1 MTSPEPNFSVVDRRG
16 RTASGLQVGNLTAEM
31 NRLRQAG
38 VSLPNSPT
46 HARIT
51 AKQYGDLAKDP
62 GSLASSTRSA
72 QAQMRRARVANMIRT
87 SADVQ
92 VAMPKIREPLGTL
105 VDKGVPIDINNPDE
119 LKKARAWAR
128 MYYATHDLVPLLI
141 DIYARFPLTGLEFQ
155 CFTGETEVITDRGVQ
170 RIADLAGGVHR
181 ILTTGGRWV
190 EAPFKD
196 FGEAPVLKV
205 TVQRNGRQREIFATK
220 NHRWFIEEH
229 HQKRLGRNSSRWSQL
244 TWEKVDEIRDLAAQ
258 GFRHKDIA
266 AQFDVSQPT
275 VSKIVRGHS
284 WTDSQRAAD
293 EVRPEPGWH
302 KNEVLTTQLRPGQR
316 LMSCHGR
323 NIIWQV
329 NPSPFGIA
337 AGMVCGD
344 GYKMS
349 NPSRGSSVTL
359 YGEKDANLLPY
370 FHGCTQA
377 TYSRP
382 GCSVPGVTITDIP
395 SLFKDKPPLTESTS
409 YLFGWLAGYFAADGT
424 VSTKGEVTLSSAHR
438 GNLEHAQ
445 AVCQLLGIHTL
456 DITEHTRDNMTPQGT
471 VISGHTMYRLS
482 MAPSTLTER
491 FFIIPQHRQ
500 RWESHKDRRPLESWS
515 VVSVE
520 ETDRV
525 EHVYCPQVPGTK
537 AFTLAGNILTG
548 NSDDPK
554 IEKFFTEMFLDDL
567 DYEDFLPN
575 AIGREY
581 FIAGEVTTL
590 GHFDEE
596 LGTWASEEVL
606 NPDFVRVSKSH
617 FVDQERV
624 QWMAKEFVD
633 GLRNPPDGESESE
646 RMERTFEYQQLL
658 KYHPEIIQA
667 AARDDGLDISEGLWS
682 RLVNRANPWDLRGTP
697 PLMRSFGTL
706 LEEESLRAAQDAVA
720 DRLYTPFVL
729 ATLGID
735 DMGDGEPWIPT
746 RDDLDELR
754 NDMQAAL
761 MGDFKLYT
769 HHMGLKIENVFGRE
783 SMPRLDQD
791 FQRIDMKLMQA
802 WGIGQALIMGGT
814 AAAGTYASSALNRE
828 VCELNMRDFQ
838 RKAIKHIN
846 KRAEVIAE
854 AQRFY
859 AYEKKGSL
867 RVPIYRKVLRFNPE
881 TGREEVVRA
890 PKLLIPKVNFRSL
903 NLRDEQTERQFYM
916 DLKNLGVP
924 VSDKL
929 LSINL
934 DADFDLEI
942 KRQAEEQV
950 DKLVAQAEAMA
961 KAKSIIDA
969 KNAELPFDRQMP
981 YPPDM
986 INYLIQTTQLRQQLA
1001 AAEMAEGQADMMEQQ
1016 KDAMSPAGQ
1025 MGLLPPPPGQG
1036 PPPGAAPQQE
1046 AGPPPQQGAPGT
1058 DEPPL
1063 NRARPEVSD
1072 EMRAGAPRAARK
1084 QAKKSFL
1091 ESGPS
1096 SFGDRFRVSDETVN
1110 QEVARREVTARHPIP
1125 YVSDLIDDDGF
1136 YQMLNQPHL
1145 ESQIRADY
1153 PEIRN
1158 GGAKESA
1165 ELLKEMVQQYEDIT
1179 GDTPTWD

>member
-1 MTSPEPNFSVVDRRG
+1 VTSPESGFSFVDRRG
-16 RTASGLQVGNLTAEM
+16 RTASGIQVGNLTSEM

-38 VSLPNSPT
+38 ISLPNSPVQ
-46 HARIT
+46 ARIT
-51 AKQYGDLAKDP
+51 AKQYGDMLKEP
-62 GSLASSTRSA
+62 GSLASSTRGA
-72 QAQMRRARVANMIRT
+72 QAQMRRARVANMMRT
-87 SADVQ
+87 GADVQ

-105 VDKGVPIDINNPDE
+105 VDKGVPIDISNPTE
-119 LKKARAWAR
+119 LQKARAWAR

-155 CFTGETEVITDRGVQ
+155 C
-170 RIADLAGGVHR
+170 
-181 ILTTGGRWV
+181 
-190 EAPFKD
+190 
-196 FGEAPVLKV
+196 
-205 TVQRNGRQREIFATK
+205 
-220 NHRWFIEEH
+220 
-229 HQKRLGRNSSRWSQL
+229 
-244 TWEKVDEIRDLAAQ
+244 
-258 GFRHKDIA
+258 
-266 AQFDVSQPT
+266 
-275 VSKIVRGHS
+275 
-284 WTDSQRAAD
+284 
-293 EVRPEPGWH
+293 
-302 KNEVLTTQLRPGQR
+302 
-316 LMSCHGR
+316 
-323 NIIWQV
+323 
-329 NPSPFGIA
+329 
-337 AGMVCGD
+337 
-344 GYKMS
+344 
-349 NPSRGSSVTL
+349 
-359 YGEKDANLLPY
+359 
-370 FHGCTQA
+370 
-377 TYSRP
+377 
-382 GCSVPGVTITDIP
+382 
-395 SLFKDKPPLTESTS
+395 
-409 YLFGWLAGYFAADGT
+409 
-424 VSTKGEVTLSSAHR
+424 
-438 GNLEHAQ
+438 
-445 AVCQLLGIHTL
+445 
-456 DITEHTRDNMTPQGT
+456 
-471 VISGHTMYRLS
+471 
-482 MAPSTLTER
+482 
-491 FFIIPQHRQ
+491 
-500 RWESHKDRRPLESWS
+500 
-515 VVSVE
+515 
-520 ETDRV
+520 
-525 EHVYCPQVPGTK
+525 
-537 AFTLAGNILTG
+537 
-548 NSDDPK
+548 DDPK

-667 AARDDGLDISEGLWS
+667 ASRDDGLDISEGLWS

-729 ATLGID
+729 ATLGIE

-791 FQRIDMKLMQA
+791 FERIDMKLMQA

-890 PKLLIPKVNFRSL
+890 PKLLIPRVNFRSL

-916 DLKNLGVP
+916 DLKNMGVP
-924 VSDKL
+924 ISDKL

-969 KNAELPFDRQMP
+969 KNSELPYDRQMP

-1036 PPPGAAPQQE
+1036 PPPGAPPEQE
-1046 AGPPPQQGAPGT
+1046 AGPQPPPGAPGT

-1063 NRARPEVSD
+1063 NRARPEISD
-1072 EMRAGAPRAARK
+1072 DMRAGAPRAARRK
-1084 QAKKSFL
+1084 KAKKSFL

-1096 SFGDRFRVSDETVN
+1096 SFGDRFRVSDETVS
-1110 QEVARREVTARHPIP
+1110 QEVARREVTARHPVP
-1125 YVSDLIDDDGF
+1125 YVSDLVDDDGF

-1145 ESQIRADY
+1145 EGQIRADY

-1165 ELLKEMVQQYEDIT
+1165 DLLKEMVQQYEEIT